1 MVEWSAA
8 GYRLRVMMGL
18 ETRVQIWVRICALGY
33 GLVYGSGHGV
43 RHVFGLGQ
51 ESQYGLGLGY
61 P

>member
-1 MVEWSAA
+1 MKRSAA

-18 ETRVQIWVRICALGY
+18 GTRIRIWIRMCTFGY

-43 RHVFGLGQ
+43 RLGLGQ

-61 P
+61 Q